1 MNIKV
6 SINLRKDFILFPHRK
21 QNTKCRSLNE
31 RNRANGNQFQISK
44 RFCAKS
50 DPGVIFKPIPNA
62 NFFRPVCTI
71 FDIRATNPLSSIVG
85 VSKLTFGTNLILLPI
100 VNIPFAQCY
109 ELSSKLQIKYSLSVN
124 LTTIKY
130 HTFISTYH
138 IFDFSDFILFLIR
151 LHYLDCFD

>member
-1 MNIKV
+1 MVSNNIYSK
-6 SINLRKDFILFPHRK
+6 FILFPHRK
-21 QNTKCRSLNE
+21 QNTKPTNRE
-31 RNRANGNQFQISK
+31 TQNRANQNQFQISK

-50 DPGVIFKPIPNA
+50 DPGVIFKPITNA

-109 ELSSKLQIKYSLSVN
+109 ELSSKSQIKYSLSVN
-124 LTTIKY
+124 LTTIKH

-138 IFDFSDFILFLIR
+138 IFDLSDFILFLIR
-151 LHYLDCFD
+151 LHYLDCFN